1 MTRNTPGHTGH
12 PSLIRYTGPAI
23 AGLVLFLAFSW
34 ANPAGAGAAPVPD
47 TAAVVGDLLVPEG
60 GIEDGAAGATI
71 SATPKR
77 AFIKRA
83 DRICRS
89 QVSTFKGIEAKVN
102 EVDRRM
108 KEAEAAGDVE
118 TLLAEFRRFGVITGS
133 IAPPLVKRK
142 NRIQKLKVV
151 RRARPKAY
159 HRTLG
164 TLITTIRSLSRTIQ
178 VFADDPS
185 VENQQT
191 LEKRN
196 ARMLNIS
203 NKHFKVAR
211 KYGFRQCSK
220 PLSVS

>member
-1 MTRNTPGHTGH
+1 MTRNTPSQTGY
-12 PSLIRYTGPAI
+12 PSLTRHIGPAI
-23 AGLVLFLAFSW
+23 AALMLFLAFTW
-34 ANPAGAGAAPVPD
+34 ANPTGAGAAPAPD
-47 TAAVVGDLLVPEG
+47 TGTVVGDLLVTEG
-60 GIEDGAAGATI
+60 GADDGASGATI

-89 QVSTFKGIEAKVN
+89 QVSTFKGIEAKVE

-159 HRTLG
+159 NRTL
-164 TLITTIRSLSRTIQ
+164 TNLIGTIRDLSRAIGA
-178 VFADDPS
+178 FADDPS
-185 VENQQT
+185 AQNQEN
-191 LEKRN
+191 LSRLNDRLAKSSNRHLNAAKR
-196 ARMLNIS
+196 
-203 NKHFKVAR
+203 
-211 KYGFRQCSK
+211 YGFRQCSK
-220 PLSVS
+220 PLGVA